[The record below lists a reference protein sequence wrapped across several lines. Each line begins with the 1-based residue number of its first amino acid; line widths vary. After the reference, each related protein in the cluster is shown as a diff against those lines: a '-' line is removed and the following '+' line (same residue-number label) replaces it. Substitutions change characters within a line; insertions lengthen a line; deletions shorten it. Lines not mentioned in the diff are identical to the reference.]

1 MSVAPAPL
9 PAPVGARKG
18 LFGRDARWVV
28 YCAIVLNVVLFVR
41 VAVLSSPLYSYR
53 GPSGADRVYY
63 YAYTRS
69 IVIDHDLDFTNE
81 FAARPPSS
89 GAIFR
94 NGRQLNKYPIGTPI
108 LSVPAFAVVHAV
120 MSTLC
125 WAGFDV
131 STDGYSP
138 PYAMAF
144 AVSQLMF
151 ALLGAWLLYLTLL
164 RYFPGHIAAIA
175 VVTAWFG
182 TNALHY
188 TAVDLMM
195 SHAAAMFSTSWCGYE
210 AVTLSESP
218 ARSVKWFRLG
228 VSSAL
233 VGLVRY
239 QNAVFLLVP
248 CAAALVVLADSARR
262 RSAATAMRNIAGAAL
277 GALMA
282 VVPQFLTWKSMFGSW
297 IVNSYG
303 QEFAFTWRHPHLLD
317 IFLRNPAYGL
327 VIWLPL
333 LTVGV
338 LGCLR
343 VAVRRVNAIALA
355 AAVAW
360 VVNLYVISS
369 WWAWASIAQRAAFD
383 SLLPIGLGA
392 GAALTEFPGRWQPAV
407 VSILAALI
415 GWSVP
420 FAAIGVPETVSGS
433 TLFAAWWQ
441 CCRALLHLVVRDVI

>member
-1 MSVAPAPL
+1 VNVAHAPS
-9 PAPVGARKG
+9 PAPVSARRELLG
-18 LFGRDARWVV
+18 WDARWVI
-28 YCAIVLNVVLFVR
+28 YCAIGLNVLLFIR
-41 VAVLSSPLYSYR
+41 VAVLGAPFYSYQ

-108 LSVPAFAVVHAV
+108 LSLPAFAVVHSV
-120 MSTLC
+120 TSTLR

-144 AVSQLMF
+144 AVSQMVF

-164 RYFPGHIAAIA
+164 RYFTDRIAAIA

-182 TNALHY
+182 TNSLHY
-188 TAVDLMM
+188 TAVDVMM
-195 SHAAAMFSTSWCGYE
+195 SHAAALFSTSWCGYE

-218 ARSVKWFRLG
+218 ARPVKWFRLG

-248 CAAALVVLADSARR
+248 CAAALAVLANSALR
-262 RSAATAMRNIAGAAL
+262 RSAATAMRSIAGAFL
-277 GALMA
+277 GVLMA
-282 VVPQFLTWKSMFGSW
+282 LLPQFLSWKSMFGSW

-317 IFLRNPAYGL
+317 ILWRNPAHGL

-333 LTVGV
+333 LTVGIW
-338 LGCLR
+338 GCLR

-383 SLLPIGLGA
+383 SLLPIGLGV
-392 GAALTEFPGRWQPAV
+392 GAVLTEFPGRWQPAV
-407 VSILAALI
+407 VSFLAALI

-420 FAAIGVPETVSGS
+420 FAAIGVPETASGS
-433 TLFAAWWQ
+433 TLFAAWWH
-441 CCRALLHLVVRDVI
+441 CVRALL